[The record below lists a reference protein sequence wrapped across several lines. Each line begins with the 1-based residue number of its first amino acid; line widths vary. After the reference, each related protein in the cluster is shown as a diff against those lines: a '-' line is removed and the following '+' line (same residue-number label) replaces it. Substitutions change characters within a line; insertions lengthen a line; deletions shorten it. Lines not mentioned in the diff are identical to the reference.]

1 MRYAKAPV
9 ENPLFQGVDGVMVA
23 LHHQEEANTR
33 IKMKM
38 ITDGL
43 SKTALAGEAVHDSD
57 TVEAKGT
64 QREPQPGGR
73 QDHWWGG
80 SDDIDTS
87 PFMDLSEMLGSTGVP
102 INAQNTYSQKDCDSS
117 PDSPGCQALQLSFG
131 SKHSGIT
138 QMVFCDG
145 HVESVEEDIDKQV
158 WSDYGTRAVR
168 PCTVAVRTRRRDDDC
183 G

>member
-1 MRYAKAPV
+1 MQKAPV

-43 SKTALAGEAVHDSD
+43 SKTAMAGEAVHDTD
-57 TVEAKGT
+57 AVEAKGHAT
-64 QREPQPGGR
+64 RAPARWTRKIIGGVAATTSTHLHSWICPRCSARPVCPSTRRTPTLRRIATATRNRPGAR
-73 QDHWWGG
+73 
-80 SDDIDTS
+80 T
-87 PFMDLSEMLGSTGVP
+87 
-102 INAQNTYSQKDCDSS
+102 
-117 PDSPGCQALQLSFG
+117 LQLSFG

-145 HVESVEEDIDKQV
+145 HVEVGGGRHRQAGLE
-158 WSDYGTRAVR
+158 
-168 PCTVAVRTRRRDDDC
+168 
-183 G
+183 